1 MDEPAAA
8 TPATGWLA
16 RYQPWRRSA
25 EVGFWVVVLALQ
37 ALFNSLVSWIDLHRA
52 AQPLPYWQPLVWEL
66 TSVLVVGLL
75 VPVVA
80 AWERRF
86 PIQRAGWRRSLAA
99 HVAGGFVFCLL
110 HVVGMTLL
118 RRALYAAL
126 GEPVSAPDWPRI
138 IGYELLKDLRS
149 YVLIL
154 CALWTYRLV
163 LLRAQG
169 EARLLDEPE
178 PPAMA
183 GASTVVPAQAG
194 AQGMPAGQQLLDARL
209 RGNDEGPAPH
219 RPERFLVRKLR
230 KEFLIAAGD
239 IEWLQAQGNYVGL
252 RVNGHDYLLR
262 STLSDLLT
270 QLDPGRFVRIHR
282 SYAVNLDRVAEIE
295 PLESGDARLKMKDG
309 SQVPCSRRYRDAL
322 GGRHE
327 G

>member
-8 TPATGWLA
+8 APATGWLA

-25 EVGFWVVVLALQ
+25 EIGFWVVVLALQ

-52 AQPLPYWQPLVWEL
+52 GQPLPYWQPLSWEL

-138 IGYELLKDLRS
+138 VGYELLKDLRS

-154 CALWTYRLV
+154 GALWTYRLV

-178 PPAMA
+178 APP
-183 GASTVVPAQAG
+183 VVAERA
-194 AQGMPAGQQLLDARL
+194 DAV
-209 RGNDEGPAPH
+209 APPPPQ

-230 KEFLIAAGD
+230 REFLIAASD

-262 STLSDLLT
+262 STLSDLLA
-270 QLDPGRFVRIHR
+270 QLDPARFVRVHR
-282 SYAVNLDRVAEIE
+282 SHAVNLDRIAEIE

-309 SQVPCSRRYRDAL
+309 SQVPCSRRFRDSL
-322 GGRHE
+322 GGRH